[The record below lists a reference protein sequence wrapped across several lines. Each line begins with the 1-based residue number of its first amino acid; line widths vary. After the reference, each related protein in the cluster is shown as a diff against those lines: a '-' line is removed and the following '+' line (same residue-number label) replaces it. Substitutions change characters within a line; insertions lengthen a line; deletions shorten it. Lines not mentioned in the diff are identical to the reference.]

1 MQTSVIGYPRI
12 GTFRELKFAL
22 EKYFRNEIT
31 ATELQTTAKEL
42 RAIHWQSQKDAG
54 IDFIPSNDFSFY
66 DIVLDSAF
74 LFNIVPE
81 RYKKLNLSELDTYI
95 AMARGY

>member
-12 GTFRELKFAL
+12 GTLRELKFAL

-42 RAIHWQSQKDAG
+42 RAIHW
-54 IDFIPSNDFSFY
+54 
-66 DIVLDSAF
+66 
-74 LFNIVPE
+74 
-81 RYKKLNLSELDTYI
+81 
-95 AMARGY
+95 